1 MKDPRLPD
9 SISGLD
15 VGEDGVLSIGG
26 ELSAFPWYTKEGYIG
41 GTVRYRLIAEEV
53 SMDDM
58 FKTQE
63 KTQC

>member
-9 SISGLD
+9 SIAGLD
-15 VGEDGVLSIGG
+15 VGEDGVLSLG
-26 ELSAFPWYTKEGYIG
+26 EVSAFPWYNKGGYIG

-53 SMDDM
+53 SMDEM

-63 KTQC
+63 TK